1 MSTSTH
7 VFEPDPSGS
16 TSDRFPTVTKPN
28 GQLNVDSQER
38 WASVIAGGLLTLYG
52 LSKRSRGGMGL
63 ALLGGSLIARG
74 ATGHCDLYQAFGI
87 NTVHRRRGLNAALT
101 TGEGVRVEESITI
114 DRPAT
119 ELYAMWRDLKNLPN
133 LMTHVES
140 VDILDTYRSR
150 WQVKGPMGKPVS
162 WYADIINDERDSLI
176 AWRSIPGS
184 EVMTAGSVHFKPAP
198 IGRGTEVK
206 VILRYDPPAGKLG
219 SAIAWLLGEE
229 PGHQVRADL
238 QRFKQVMETGI

>member
-7 VFEPDPSGS
+7 LFEPDSGS
-16 TSDRFPTVTKPN
+16 TIEGSPTVTKPN
-28 GQLNVDSQER
+28 GQLNVHSQER
-38 WASVIAGGLLTLYG
+38 WASVIAGGLLALYG
-52 LSKRSRGGMGL
+52 LSRRSRGGMGL

-74 ATGHCDLYQAFGI
+74 ATGHCDLYQAFGV
-87 NTVHRRRGLNAALT
+87 NTAHSRRGLNAALS

-114 DRPAT
+114 DRPAG
-119 ELYAMWRDLKNLPN
+119 ELYTMWRDLKNLPN

-140 VDILDTYRSR
+140 IDILDTYRSR
-150 WQVKGPMGKPVS
+150 WQVRGPMGKPVS

-184 EVMTAGSVHFKPAP
+184 EVMTAGSVHFKPM
-198 IGRGTEVK
+198 GNGTEVK
-206 VILRYDPPAGKLG
+206 VVLRYDPPAGKLG

-229 PGHQVRADL
+229 PAQQVRADL